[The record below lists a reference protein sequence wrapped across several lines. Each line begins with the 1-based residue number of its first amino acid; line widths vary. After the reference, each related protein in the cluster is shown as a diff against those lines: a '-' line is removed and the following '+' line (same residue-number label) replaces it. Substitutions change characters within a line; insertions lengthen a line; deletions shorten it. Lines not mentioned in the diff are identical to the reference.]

1 LLVDYNI
8 FHLLVRVLTAGLKIN
23 NIGKILIE
31 GGSIR
36 MAKKSIT
43 ISGVT
48 MAIIA
53 IGAGVLILFQWLPL
67 YLIVGIFLIVWGIL
81 ALINR

>member
-1 LLVDYNI
+1 
-8 FHLLVRVLTAGLKIN
+8 
-23 NIGKILIE
+23 
-31 GGSIR
+31 

-43 ISGVT
+43 ISGTV

-53 IGAGVLILFQWLPL
+53 IVAGVLILFNWLPL
-67 YLIVGIFLIVWGIL
+67 YLIVGVFLIVWGVL